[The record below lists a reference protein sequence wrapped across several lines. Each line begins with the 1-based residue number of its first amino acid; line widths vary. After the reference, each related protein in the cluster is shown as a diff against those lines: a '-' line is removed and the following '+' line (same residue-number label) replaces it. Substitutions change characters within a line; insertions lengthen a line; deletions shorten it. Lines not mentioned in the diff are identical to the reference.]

1 MISLLDNEGSLVEL
15 PQAAVESLVREGRIA
30 QPLPGCEG
38 RQKLSDQ
45 LLHASEDDLR
55 VANHRADIVRQH
67 LAGGPPIYS
76 ERVAARTLRRW
87 ISRYR
92 AADSQWGAGYIGLL
106 PRTSQR
112 GNSTRRLPE
121 ESLRLMNEIIESEYE
136 SVKQKSRIACWA
148 LLKEACKRQA
158 VPTPSYTS
166 FCLAVRN
173 SNKLR
178 QTLKRQGPRA
188 AYQHGP
194 FHMELDLKTP
204 RHGDRPFEICHADH
218 TQLDIELTDTAG
230 THNFGRPWMT
240 LMIDAFSR
248 RVLAVHLDFEEPS
261 YRSCMMVL
269 RECVRRH
276 NRLPQCLVVDWGS
289 EFRSTY
295 FETLLARYEC
305 TKKTRPPAKARFG
318 SLVERA
324 FGTTNTQFIYNL
336 LGNTQITRNVRH
348 VTKSVNPKELA
359 VWPLGPFMER
369 LSEYLYEIY
378 DTNVHPALGE
388 SPRDAYDRGFQ
399 NSGLRLH
406 RLIAYDRDFMIASL
420 PSTPKGTAM
429 VTPGHGVKINYIFS
443 GATVW
448 TIQIQREQVPVQ
460 RSLISAPRAFI
471 EASGSVSF
479 DHYRTFP
486 SPFRLRI
493 AARSHSFRSPP
504 QAAQSFQSINL
515 QESLLLQRLRTRETQ
530 ALRERTPL
538 PDERQRQVSDAARD
552 AHPGEFSEPISTDGQ
567 VFERF

>member
-1 MISLLDNEGSLVEL
+1 
-15 PQAAVESLVREGRIA
+15 
-30 QPLPGCEG
+30 
-38 RQKLSDQ
+38 
-45 LLHASEDDLR
+45 
-55 VANHRADIVRQH
+55 
-67 LAGGPPIYS
+67 
-76 ERVAARTLRRW
+76 
-87 ISRYR
+87 
-92 AADSQWGAGYIGLL
+92 
-106 PRTSQR
+106 
-112 GNSTRRLPE
+112 
-121 ESLRLMNEIIESEYE
+121 MNEIIESEYE

-148 LLKEACKRQA
+148 LLKEACTQQA
-158 VPTPSYTS
+158 VPVPSYTS

-173 SNKLR
+173 SNKFR

-248 RVLAVHLDFEEPS
+248 RILAVHLDFEEPS

-276 NRLPQCLVVDWGS
+276 NRLPQSLIVDWGP

-295 FETLLARYEC
+295 FEALLARYEC
-305 TKKTRPPAKARFG
+305 TKKTRPPAQARFG

-388 SPRDAYDRGFQ
+388 SPRDACDRGFQ
-399 NSGLRLH
+399 NGGFRLH
-406 RLIAYDRDFMIASL
+406 RLIPYDRDFMIATL

-429 VTPGHGVKINYIFS
+429 VSPGHGVKINYIFYWCD
-443 GATVW
+443 AMDDPK
-448 TIQIQREQVPVQ
+448 IQRQQVPV
-460 RSLISAPRAFI
+460 RFDPFDLGTAYAFI
-471 EASGSVSF
+471 GGQWLQCHS
-479 DHYRTFP
+479 DYYRTFQGRSQKELLIASKELRAQNRDRGP
-486 SPFRLRI
+486 QFQVTASRL
-493 AARSHSFRSPP
+493 A
-504 QAAQSFQSINL
+504 QAFQSINL

-530 ALRERTPL
+530 AFRERTPL
-538 PDERQRQVSDAARD
+538 PDEYQRQVSGAARD
-552 AHPGEFSEPISTDGQ
+552 APPGEFSEPDNTDGQ